1 MGDPTGRRTWAAGGG
16 AGHRPAVYPAA
27 ALRGLG
33 DIALAERDQDTGLGR
48 VAEARGVR
56 FGARVRYREAGRA
69 GRRGRGRDGG
79 RGPGGPVAEH
89 VWDLRF
95 VGSSLVGA

>member
-1 MGDPTGRRTWAAGGG
+1 MIRRAGLHGRPVGVRGIGRTACL
-16 AGHRPAVYPAA
+16 AA

-33 DIALAERDQDTGLGR
+33 DIALAERDQDAGLGQ